1 MYGYMII
8 CVAVGLLGLLLVSLR
23 LRRWRRSVQDRKN
36 SCPRPIAE
44 GSSCHANLEPNDSSQ
59 FFQLEAAAQGAAARI
74 KPKHCC
80 DEDTC
85 IKKDIEELLEPD
97 SSITDRVRVAACAVA
112 RTCGRLSPD
121 DLSFCAAQ
129 LFEVT
134 PECHLTEEF
143 IVAYQIERDALDGK
157 REIAKNRGAG
167 TL

>member
-1 MYGYMII
+1 MII

-23 LRRWRRSVQDRKN
+23 LRRWRSVQDRN
-36 SCPRPIAE
+36 MSPQRIVERA
-44 GSSCHANLEPNDSSQ
+44 SSFASLEPNHPSQ
-59 FFQLEAAAQGAAARI
+59 VLPVESARQGVNARVM
-74 KPKHCC
+74 PNPCC

-85 IKKDIEELLEPD
+85 IKKDIEALLEPD

-143 IVAYQIERDALDGK
+143 IVAYQIERDTLDGK